1 MDNIFV
7 DADDM
12 YDFVK
17 ILIVHYFLN
26 VCFAFISLCKL
37 SLDNIL
43 HFLSLVSTKN

>member
-43 HFLSLVSTKN
+43 HFLFILKC